1 MDLSFKV
8 PCQTAF
14 TGQPAIFW
22 KEGDFIKV
30 WAFGINWHI
39 SLIESR
45 ELAKD
50 IIAVLGDEWE
60 PPQGPSRFHI
70 EYDRDSGSVL
80 ITQGSATLV
89 LQDSRAE
96 ELCKWL
102 KEVA

>member
-22 KEGDFIKV
+22 KEGDFVKV
-30 WAFGINWHI
+30 WAFGINWRI

-50 IIAVLGDEWE
+50 IIAVLDGEWE
-60 PPQGPSRFHI
+60 PPQGPSRFHV
-70 EYDRDSGSVL
+70 EYDGESGVVL
-80 ITQGSATLV
+80 ITLNDATVV
-89 LQDSRAE
+89 LSDFDADD
-96 ELCKWL
+96 LCKWL
-102 KEVA
+102 EGVA